1 MNINN
6 IGLSMS
12 FVLRTYQMSEA
23 ELADPR
29 GAGVLR
35 LRGVLA

>member
-12 FVLRTYQMSEA
+12 FVLRTYQMSEPSSRISA
-23 ELADPR
+23 EPEF
-29 GAGVLR
+29 
-35 LRGVLA
+35 